1 MTVVAENPKL
11 YAKTMRFPSLR
22 FCRSVGLRL
31 ARNSAGIGQVSRS
44 YEVSASRAAW

>member
-11 YAKTMRFPSLR
+11 YAKIMRFPSLR
-22 FCRSVGLRL
+22 FCCPVGLRL
-31 ARNSAGIGQVSRS
+31 AHNSTDIGQVSRS